1 MEDIYVVETGEL
13 GGETFVENFWNQL
26 TEAENYINVRLLSE
40 EDNPFTRNKDKEDDT
55 TLRYFANSK
64 EYICIK
70 IKVV

>member
-1 MEDIYVVETGEL
+1 MEDIYVVETGDI
-13 GGETFVENFWNQL
+13 GGESFVENLWNQL
-26 TEAENYINVRLLSE
+26 TEAESYINARILTE
-40 EDNPFTRNKDKEDDT
+40 TDDPFTRNKDKEDDT